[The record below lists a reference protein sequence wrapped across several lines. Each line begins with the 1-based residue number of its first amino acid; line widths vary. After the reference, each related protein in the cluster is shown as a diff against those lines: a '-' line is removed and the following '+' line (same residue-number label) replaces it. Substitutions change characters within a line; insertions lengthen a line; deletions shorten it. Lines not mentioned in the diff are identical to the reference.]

1 MDNGDNGINGIAFT
15 VADADFYVP
24 PADAG
29 RGRRLEPSI
38 ELPGWQRTDSGVWTV
53 RVPPAHEM
61 PSQGWKV
68 HVAARRERTQ
78 MVLDRVAE
86 VCHRHGVAFKHVS
99 TDWLFLWQH
108 HKHGDRVQSG
118 KFCTAY
124 PADADRAEALMRALA
139 EALQG
144 EVGPTV
150 LTDRPF
156 PGSRVVSYRYGGF
169 VGRSRLLADGTH
181 RPQVLDGSGT
191 PVDDRRTARFTLPDG
206 VRDPFAGD
214 VTAAQADP
222 EPSFGGYRF
231 SRLVRAT
238 NSGGSYLATAA
249 AGRPVFVK
257 QARPHNGY
265 QWDGSTAVERL
276 RHEHRVLLQLQ
287 DACPG
292 VAPEPVELF
301 TAGEH
306 DYLVTELVPGRTLWS
321 WAAEHNPL
329 ALTDI
334 RPAAQAGYL
343 ARCRRLLDRLQ
354 EQLDR
359 LHAAGYVFVDLNPGN
374 VLVDEHDRPR
384 LVDFEVAGRV
394 ADPVRGHGAAGYVPP
409 AALEPGGRPVHPLH
423 FDDYGFAALAQML
436 LQPLHAVLDR
446 NPAALAHLRADL
458 PGVTDDLWRRA
469 TRFRPPTTDGP
480 LPSPEQ
486 VAEDPQRWLDWLR
499 DRTARGLLEQL
510 EPGADRAV
518 RTVPEGLARN
528 PFGLAYGTAGVVHAL
543 ARCGL
548 PVDVRMVDRLS
559 RAIDGRRDDLPPGL
573 MAGTAGIALVLADQ
587 GRPDLARGA
596 LLRAARH
603 PLLADPDL
611 SDGRA
616 GVALALLHVD
626 RHVRDEA
633 LVDLA
638 AELLDPLLDVRRLQ
652 APDRRSGWRHGGAG
666 LALALDRLAR
676 RTGRSHYT
684 DVARAALHGELDR
697 AHPVGN
703 GGLLFRVSDHD
714 ARVEPYVACGSAG
727 FAMVTARVL
736 AGGDPDPV
744 LEDALERSVVS
755 VAGGGLALLPSL
767 FEGLAGLAL
776 VLAELDVLRP
786 ELDVRE
792 GAWRL
797 ARGLFKH
804 AVPGPGGSLR
814 FLGGTGAR
822 ISDDLAYGSAGVL
835 LLLDHLPRRRTG
847 ALLTLD
853 EPVPALAAAAARH
866 P

>member
-1 MDNGDNGINGIAFT
+1 MDSGIGFT
-15 VADADFYVP
+15 VADADFYAP

-29 RGRRLEPSI
+29 RGRSFEPSTG
-38 ELPGWQRTDSGVWTV
+38 LPGWRCTVSGVWTL
-53 RVPPAHEM
+53 REPPSHVLPA
-61 PSQGWKV
+61 QGWKV
-68 HVAARRERTQ
+68 HVAARRDRTQ
-78 MVLDRVAE
+78 VVLDRVAE
-86 VCHRHGVAFKHVS
+86 VCHAHGVAFKHVS
-99 TDWLFLWQH
+99 TDWLFLLQH

-124 PADADRAEALMRALA
+124 PADAGRAEALMRALA
-139 EALQG
+139 DALPG

-169 VGRSRLLADGTH
+169 VGRSRLLADGTR

-214 VTAAQADP
+214 LTAAHADP
-222 EPSFGGYRF
+222 EPVFGGYRF
-231 SRLVRAT
+231 TRLVRAT
-238 NSGGSYLATAA
+238 NSGGSYLATTA

-265 QWDGSTAVERL
+265 QWDGSTASERL
-276 RHEHRVLLQLQ
+276 RHEHRVLVRLH

-301 TAGEH
+301 TAGGH

-329 ALTDI
+329 ALTDT

-343 ARCRRLLDRLQ
+343 DRCRRLLDRLQ
-354 EQLDR
+354 AQLDR
-359 LHAAGYVFVDLNPGN
+359 LHEAGYVFVDLNPGN

-384 LVDFEVAGRV
+384 LVDFEVAGRLGE
-394 ADPVRGHGAAGYVPP
+394 PLRGHGAAGYLPP
-409 AALEPGGRPVHPLH
+409 AMLEPGRRLVDPLH
-423 FDDYGFAALAQML
+423 LDDYGLCALAQML
-436 LQPLHAVLDR
+436 LHPLHAVLDR

-458 PGVTDDLWRRA
+458 PDVPDDLWRRA
-469 TRFRPPTTDGP
+469 TRFRPATDDGP
-480 LPSPEQ
+480 LPAPEQ
-486 VAEDPQRWLDWLR
+486 VADDPERWLDWLR
-499 DRTARGLLEQL
+499 DRTARGLLQQL
-510 EPGADRAV
+510 EPGAERAV
-518 RTVPEGLARN
+518 RTVPEGLALS
-528 PFGLAYGTAGVVHAL
+528 PHGLAHGAAGVVHAL

-548 PVDVRMVDRLS
+548 PVDVRLVDRLS
-559 RAIDGRRDDLPPGL
+559 RAVTGGRDDLPPGL
-573 MAGTAGIALVLADQ
+573 MAGTAGIALVLADL
-587 GRPDLARGA
+587 GRPDHARGA

-603 PLLADPDL
+603 PLLADQPDL

-616 GVALALLHVD
+616 GVALALLHAD
-626 RHVRDEA
+626 RHAPDDA

-638 AELLDPLLDVRRLQ
+638 AGLLEPLLDVRRPQ
-652 APDRRSGWRHGGAG
+652 APDRPGGWRHGRAG
-666 LALALDRLAR
+666 LALALARLAR
-676 RTGRSHYT
+676 RTGDAHQAAL
-684 DVARAALHGELDR
+684 ARAALHGELDR
-697 AHPVGN
+697 AHPVAN
-703 GGLLFRVSDHD
+703 GGLLFRVSDLD
-714 ARVEPYVACGSAG
+714 SRVEPYVACGSAG

-736 AGGDPDPV
+736 AEGHPDPV
-744 LEDALERSVVS
+744 LEDALTRSVLA
-755 VAGGGLALLPSL
+755 VAGGRLALLPSL
-767 FEGLAGLAL
+767 FEGLAGMGL

-786 ELDVRE
+786 DLGVHD

-835 LLLDHLPRRRTG
+835 LFLDHLLRRRTG

-853 EPVPALAAAAARH
+853 EPVAATTVHGSRR

>member
-1 MDNGDNGINGIAFT
+1 MDRGIEFT
-15 VADADFYVP
+15 VADADFYVS

-29 RGRRLEPSI
+29 RGRSLAPSTD
-38 ELPGWQRTDSGVWTV
+38 LPGWRRTVSGVWTMME
-53 RVPPAHEM
+53 PPEHVLPA
-61 PSQGWKV
+61 QGWKV

-78 MVLDRVAE
+78 VVLDRVAE
-86 VCHRHGVAFKHVS
+86 VCGAHGVAFKHVS

-108 HKHGDRVQSG
+108 HKHADRVQSG

-139 EALQG
+139 DALSQ

-156 PGSRVVSYRYGGF
+156 PGSRVVSYRYGAF
-169 VGRSRLLADGTH
+169 VGRSRLLADGTA
-181 RPQVLDGSGT
+181 RQQVLDGLAT
-191 PVDDRRTARFTLPDG
+191 PVDDRRAAGFSPPDG
-206 VRDPFAGD
+206 VRDPFVGSRPP
-214 VTAAQADP
+214 VEAAAVAT
-222 EPSFGGYRF
+222 EPVFGGYRF
-231 SRLVRAT
+231 RRLVRAT

-249 AGRPVFVK
+249 GGRPVFVK

-265 QWDGSTAVERL
+265 QWDGSTATERL
-276 RHEHRVLLQLQ
+276 RHEHRVLVRLH

-292 VAPEPVELF
+292 VGPEPVELF
-301 TAGEH
+301 TAGDH

-329 ALTDI
+329 ALTDT
-334 RPAAQAGYL
+334 RPAARAGYL
-343 ARCRRLLDRLQ
+343 ARCRRLLDRL
-354 EQLDR
+354 EAELDR

-384 LVDFEVAGRV
+384 LVDFEVAGRLGE
-394 ADPVRGHGAAGYVPP
+394 PLRGHGAPGYLPP
-409 AALEPGGRPVHPLH
+409 DALGPGSHLVDPLH
-423 FDDYGFAALAQML
+423 LDDYGLAALAQML
-436 LQPLHAVLDR
+436 LHPLHPVLDR
-446 NPAALAHLRADL
+446 NPATLAHLRADL
-458 PGVTDDLWRRA
+458 PDVPEELWRRA
-469 TRFRPPTTDGP
+469 TRFRPLPTDGP

-486 VAEDPQRWLDWLR
+486 VAGDPERWLDWLR
-499 DRTARGLLEQL
+499 DRTARGLLQQL
-510 EPGADRAV
+510 EPGSDRAV

-548 PVDVRMVDRLS
+548 PVDVRMMDRLS
-559 RAIDGRRDDLPPGL
+559 RAVDGGRDDLPPGL
-573 MAGTAGIALVLADQ
+573 MAGTAGIALVLADV
-587 GRPDLARGA
+587 GRPDHARSA

-603 PLLADPDL
+603 PLLADEPDL

-638 AELLDPLLDVRRLQ
+638 ADLVDPLLDVRRPP
-652 APDRRSGWRHGGAG
+652 APDRPSGWRHGGAG
-666 LALALDRLAR
+666 VALTLDRLAR
-676 RTGRSHYT
+676 RTGRPHYA
-684 DVARAALHGELDR
+684 DAARAALHAELDR

-703 GGLLFRVSDHD
+703 GGLLFRVSDRD
-714 ARVEPYVACGSAG
+714 PRVEPYVACGSAG

-744 LEDALERSVVS
+744 LEDALERSVLS

-767 FEGLAGLAL
+767 FEGLAGMAL

-786 ELDVRE
+786 APAVHE

-822 ISDDLAYGSAGVL
+822 ISDDLAHGSAGVL
-835 LLLDHLPRRRTG
+835 LLLDHLLRRRTG

-853 EPVPALAAAAARH
+853 EPVPALAAAGARH